1 MQAAAR
7 DIRAAGYHHV
17 FVRGQMRLPCW
28 FAAGACLSDV
38 AGFEVTSMQLGT
50 LWSLTDTDHVL
61 DEPPTILHDTVVDT
75 GADLAIAMDPSP
87 DVRAYLQRFP
97 PSAATSRCPSGRVRA
112 AG

>member
-1 MQAAAR
+1 
-7 DIRAAGYHHV
+7 
-17 FVRGQMRLPCW
+17 MRLPCW

-87 DVRAYLQRFP
+87 DARAYLQRFP